1 MKKILF
7 ILLVIITVIS
17 CSKEDSVIEE
27 EENNNSI
34 SEKAKVVG
42 YLPWYRFSQNDKIEY
57 CKITHLNIA
66 FANPESDGT
75 IILPNN
81 SSGITLENITS
92 TAKSKNNGI
101 KIYISLA
108 GGGIQSPLLERWK
121 NFLAS
126 SQERSVLVNK
136 IVSFVVDNN
145 LDGVDVDLEWDAV
158 TQGYSDFVI
167 ELKSALASK
176 GKGMTAAFPGETRF
190 SNITDEALET
200 FDFINIMAYDYTGPW
215 NPSKPG
221 QHSSYQNAES
231 SVNFWKNIG
240 VSGDKLTL
248 GVPFYGY
255 DFSNSS
261 SVTAFTFG
269 DMVSTNNS
277 YSEIDNV
284 GMKYYNGRPTIKS
297 KVKLASEQVS
307 GIMIWELG
315 QDSFSEYSLLKT
327 IHKEYGILGFKTT
340 SLCGN

>member
-1 MKKILF
+1 MKKIL
-7 ILLVIITVIS
+7 IIFSIIIALTS
-17 CSKEDSVIEE
+17 CSKEDSVVEE
-27 EENNNSI
+27 INNNLI
-34 SEKAKVVG
+34 SAKVVG

-75 IILPNN
+75 IHLPNN
-81 SSGITLENITS
+81 SSGITLEDIIS
-92 TAKSKNNGI
+92 TAKSKNNRI

-108 GGGIQSPLLERWK
+108 GGSIQSPLLERWK

-126 SQERSVLVNK
+126 SQERSVIVNK
-136 IVSFVVDNN
+136 IISFVIDNN

-158 TQGYSDFVI
+158 TVGYSDFVI
-167 ELKSALASK
+167 ELKSALKSK

-190 SNITDEALET
+190 SNISDEALQT

-261 SVTAFTFG
+261 NVTAFTFG
-269 DMVSTNNS
+269 EMVSTNNS

-284 GMKYYNGRPTIKS
+284 GMKYYNGRQTIKS

-315 QDSFSEYSLLKT
+315 QDSFNEYSLLKT
-327 IHKEYGILGFKTT
+327 IQKEYGILGFKTT